1 MTGCLY
7 IKGAYDYY
15 LSIMNESK
23 EPTNVT
29 YVFSHTTLLE
39 ALSEWELEQVEHYPH
54 QEERIQIAT
63 VAMQH
68 FLRSQQVKDHKM
80 IVSGEPNDFV
90 IEMPVSIFDSE
101 SNTEEAK

>member
-1 MTGCLY
+1 
-7 IKGAYDYY
+7 
-15 LSIMNESK
+15 MNESDNPK
-23 EPTNVT
+23 NVT

-39 ALSEWELEQVEHYPH
+39 ALKEWELEQVEHYPK
-54 QEERIQIAT
+54 QQERIQIAA

-90 IEMPVSIFDSE
+90 IEMPVSIFD
-101 SNTEEAK
+101 NGNGDKKNKTKKV

>member
-1 MTGCLY
+1 MTN
-7 IKGAYDYY
+7 
-15 LSIMNESK
+15 S
-23 EPTNVT
+23 TNVT

-39 ALSEWELEQVEHYPH
+39 ALKEWELEQVEHYPH
-54 QEERIQIAT
+54 QEERIQIAS

-90 IEMPVSIFDSE
+90 IEIPVSIFDSE
-101 SNTEEAK
+101 PEHKSKIKKKSITKKAK